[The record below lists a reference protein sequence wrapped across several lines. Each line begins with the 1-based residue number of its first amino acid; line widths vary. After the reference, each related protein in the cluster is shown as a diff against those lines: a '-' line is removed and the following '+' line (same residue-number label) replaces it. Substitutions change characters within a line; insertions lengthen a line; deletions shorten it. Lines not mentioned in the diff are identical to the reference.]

1 MSEDK
6 AKTPAEAK
14 AEARRRL
21 RLVYADSI
29 GVSPE
34 ELDPASL
41 ELSEDFACAFAAA
54 CVAEALAAIKTVK
67 LGDLRGI
74 IETINEECTCGGNGP
89 GEGCPACEVYHG
101 IKDME
106 FKL

>member
-1 MSEDK
+1 M
-6 AKTPAEAK
+6 TPAEAK
-14 AEARRRL
+14 AEARRALEAQIENYKRIQAAYYDESKL
-21 RLVYADSI
+21 FASI
-29 GVSPE
+29 
-34 ELDPASL
+34 D
-41 ELSEDFACAFAAA
+41 AFERA
-54 CVAEALAAIKTVK
+54 VIAEALATIKTVK